1 MKDYFTMNEQ
11 NDLQMMYEFN
21 YETKLFQSIKPTEE
35 KSQYDC
41 TGVKDQRQ
49 FAIELK
55 HRYVDMNKYQSMFIE
70 DYKLA
75 ALMLEYIL
83 NGKEPLYVCFLQ
95 GGVVLIYNLLKL
107 TRMPQLRIQNIKSE
121 GYEKMQC
128 QERRY
133 CLSLDDAVIYKDNN
147 LIKSM
152 GEKWKVMQQYS

>member
-1 MKDYFTMNEQ
+1 MKDYFEMNEQ
-11 NDLQMMYEFN
+11 NDLQLMYEFN
-21 YETKLFQSIKPTEE
+21 YVTKLFQSIKPTKE

-41 TGVKDQRQ
+41 TGVKGNRE

-55 HRYVDMNKYQSMFIE
+55 NRYVDLSKYQSMFIE

-107 TRMPQLRIQNIKSE
+107 TRMPQLRISNIKSE
-121 GYEKMQC
+121 GYDKMQC

-152 GEKWKVMQQYS
+152 GEEWKTVQCS

>member
-11 NDLQMMYEFN
+11 NDLQLMYEFN

-35 KSQYDC
+35 KSQYDAI
-41 TGVKDQRQ
+41 GVKGKRE

-152 GEKWKVMQQYS
+152 GEKWKTMQQYS

>member
-1 MKDYFTMNEQ
+1 MKDYFTMNER
-11 NDLQMMYEFN
+11 NDLKLMYKFK
-21 YETKLFQSIKPTEE
+21 YETKLFQSIKPTKE

-41 TGVKDQRQ
+41 TGVKGNRE

-55 HRYVDMNKYQSMFIE
+55 NRYVDLSKYQSMFIE

-107 TRMPQLRIQNIKSE
+107 TRMPQLRISNIKSE
-121 GYEKMQC
+121 GYDKMQC

-152 GEKWKVMQQYS
+152 GEEWKTVQCS